1 MSPEGTAKG
10 VTAPKGFRAGGIACG
25 IKKSGALDLALLV
38 SDVPAAAAGTFTRN
52 RFRASCVDH
61 SERVARQ
68 GRARAVIVNSGN
80 ANAATG
86 KQGERDTAEMAKR
99 AASAFHVPA
108 GEVLVAS
115 TGVIGVPLP
124 MAAVRAG
131 IEELAARLGAAGG
144 RRAARAIMT
153 TDSVPKEKAV
163 RKRIGG
169 ASVTVGGMA
178 KGSGMIHPNMATML
192 AFITTDANVPAPALR
207 KILRG
212 AVDDSFNAITVDGET
227 STNDMVLC
235 LANGAA
241 GGAAVLAGRD
251 LEVFSGM
258 LGDVCR
264 DLSEKIVRDGEGAS
278 KFIRVVVTGA
288 ASFSAARRVARAV
301 AVSPLVKTA
310 VYGGDPNWGRI
321 AAAAGNAGVA
331 FRPEKVSIRVGGVPI
346 VRRGEGLGPA
356 AEREVARSLRGK
368 EIEIGVDLGAGKARA
383 SYFTCDLT
391 HEYITINAS
400 YRT

>member
-1 MSPEGTAKG
+1 MSPEKTGTG
-10 VTAPKGFRAGGIACG
+10 VTAAKGFRAGGIACG

-38 SDVPAAAAGTFTRN
+38 SDMPATAAGTFTRN

-61 SERVARQ
+61 SERVARR
-68 GRARAVIVNSGN
+68 GRARAVVVNSGN

-86 KQGERDTAEMAKR
+86 KQGARDTGEMAEKT
-99 AASAFHVPA
+99 ASVLRVPA

-124 MAAVRAG
+124 MTAVHAG
-131 IEELAARLGAAGG
+131 IELLAGRLGAAGG
-144 RRAARAIMT
+144 RKAARAIMT
-153 TDSVPKEKAV
+153 TDSVPKETAV
-163 RKRIGG
+163 RRRLGG

-192 AFITTDANVPAPALR
+192 AFITTDANIPAPALR

-212 AVDDSFNAITVDGET
+212 VVDDSFNSITVDGET

-241 GGAAVLAGRD
+241 GVAVLGGRD
-251 LEVFSGM
+251 LDVFAGM
-258 LGDVCR
+258 LRDACR
-264 DLSEKIVRDGEGAS
+264 DLAEKIVRDGEGAT

-288 ASFSAARRVARAV
+288 AGVSAARRVARAV

-356 AEREVARSLRGK
+356 AEREVARALRGK
-368 EIEIGVDLGAGKARA
+368 EIEIRVDLGAGKAQA

>member
-1 MSPEGTAKG
+1 MSPEKTGTG
-10 VTAPKGFRAGGIACG
+10 VTAVKGFRAGGIACG
-25 IKKSGALDLALLV
+25 IKKSGALDLALIL
-38 SDVPAAAAGTFTRN
+38 SDMPATAAGTFTRN

-61 SERVARQ
+61 SERLARR
-68 GRARAVIVNSGN
+68 GRARAVVVNSGN

-86 KQGERDTAEMAKR
+86 KQGERDTAEMAKKT
-99 AASAFHVPA
+99 ASVLRVPA

-124 MAAVRAG
+124 MTAVHAG
-131 IEELAARLGAAGG
+131 IELLAGRLGAAGG
-144 RRAARAIMT
+144 RKAARAIMT
-153 TDSVPKEKAV
+153 TDSVPKETSV
-163 RKRIGG
+163 RRRLGG

-178 KGSGMIHPNMATML
+178 KGSGMIHPDMATML
-192 AFITTDANVPAPALR
+192 AFITTDAQVPAPVLGR
-207 KILRG
+207 VLRG
-212 AVDDSFNAITVDGET
+212 VVDDSFNSITVDGET

-235 LANGAA
+235 MANGAA
-241 GGAAVLAGRD
+241 GGAVLGGRD
-251 LEVFSGM
+251 LDVFAGM
-258 LGDVCR
+258 LKDVCR
-264 DLSEKIVRDGEGAS
+264 DLAEKIVRDGEGAS

-288 ASFSAARRVARAV
+288 AGVSAARRVARAV

-331 FRPEKVSIRVGGVPI
+331 FRPEKVSIRVGGVLI

-356 AEREVARSLRGK
+356 AERETARALRRK
-368 EIEIGVDLGAGKARA
+368 EIEIRVDLGAGKARA

>member
-1 MSPEGTAKG
+1 MSPEKTGTG
-10 VTAPKGFRAGGIACG
+10 VTAAKGFRAGGIACG

-38 SDVPAAAAGTFTRN
+38 SDMPATAAGTFTRN

-61 SERVARQ
+61 SERVARR
-68 GRARAVIVNSGN
+68 GRARAVVVNSGN

-86 KQGERDTAEMAKR
+86 KQGARDTGEMAEKT
-99 AASAFHVPA
+99 ASVLRVPA

-124 MAAVRAG
+124 MTAVHAG
-131 IEELAARLGAAGG
+131 IELLAGRLGAAGG
-144 RRAARAIMT
+144 RKAARAIMT
-153 TDSVPKEKAV
+153 TDSVPKETAV
-163 RKRIGG
+163 RRRLGG

-192 AFITTDANVPAPALR
+192 AFITTDANIPAPALR

-212 AVDDSFNAITVDGET
+212 VVDDSFNSITVDGET

-241 GGAAVLAGRD
+241 GVAVLGGRD
-251 LEVFSGM
+251 LDVFAGM
-258 LGDVCR
+258 LRDACR
-264 DLSEKIVRDGEGAS
+264 DLAEKIVRDGEGAT

-288 ASFSAARRVARAV
+288 AGVSAARRVARAV

-356 AEREVARSLRGK
+356 AERETARALRRK
-368 EIEIGVDLGAGKARA
+368 EIEIRVDLGAGKARS

-400 YRT
+400 YRS

>member
-1 MSPEGTAKG
+1 MSFKKKGTG

-38 SDVPAAAAGTFTRN
+38 SDVPASATGTFTRN

-61 SERVARQ
+61 SERLARR

-86 KQGERDTAEMAKR
+86 KQGKRDTAEMAKR
-99 AASAFHVPA
+99 AASAFDVPA

-124 MAAVRAG
+124 MAAVLAG
-131 IEELAARLGAAGG
+131 IERLVERLDEAGG

-153 TDSVPKEKAV
+153 TDSVPKETSE
-163 RKRIGG
+163 RRRLGG

-192 AFITTDANVPAPALR
+192 AFITTDANVSAPVLR
-207 KILRG
+207 KILLG

-251 LEVFSGM
+251 LDVFAGM
-258 LGDVCR
+258 LGEVCR
-264 DLSEKIVRDGEGAS
+264 DLAEKIVRDGEGAS

-288 ASFSAARRVARAV
+288 ASVSAARRVARAV

-331 FRPEKVSIRVGGVPI
+331 FRPENVSIRVGGVPI
-346 VRRGEGLGPA
+346 VRRGEGLGAA
-356 AEREVARSLRGK
+356 AER
-368 EIEIGVDLGAGKARA
+368 
-383 SYFTCDLT
+383 
-391 HEYITINAS
+391 
-400 YRT
+400 

>member
-1 MSPEGTAKG
+1 MSPEKTGTG
-10 VTAPKGFRAGGIACG
+10 VTAVKGFRAGGIACG
-25 IKKSGALDLALLV
+25 IKKSGALDLALIL
-38 SDVPAAAAGTFTRN
+38 SDMPATAAGTFTRN

-61 SERVARQ
+61 SERLARR
-68 GRARAVIVNSGN
+68 GRARAVVVNSGN

-86 KQGERDTAEMAKR
+86 KQGERDTAEMAKKT
-99 AASAFHVPA
+99 ASVLRVPA

-124 MAAVRAG
+124 MTAVHAG
-131 IEELAARLGAAGG
+131 IELLAGRLGAAGG
-144 RRAARAIMT
+144 RKAARAIMT
-153 TDSVPKEKAV
+153 TDSVPKETSV
-163 RKRIGG
+163 RRRLGG

-178 KGSGMIHPNMATML
+178 KGSGMIHPDMATML
-192 AFITTDANVPAPALR
+192 AFITTDAKVPAPVLGR
-207 KILRG
+207 VLRG
-212 AVDDSFNAITVDGET
+212 VVDDSFNSITVDGET

-235 LANGAA
+235 MANGAA
-241 GGAAVLAGRD
+241 AVAVLGGRD
-251 LEVFSGM
+251 LDVFAGM
-258 LGDVCR
+258 LKDVCR
-264 DLSEKIVRDGEGAS
+264 DLAEKIVRDGEGAS

-288 ASFSAARRVARAV
+288 AGVSAARRVARAV

-331 FRPEKVSIRVGGVPI
+331 FRPEKVSIRVGGVLI

-356 AEREVARSLRGK
+356 AERETARALRRK
-368 EIEIGVDLGAGKARA
+368 EIEIRVDLGAGKARA

>member
-1 MSPEGTAKG
+1 MSPEKTGTG
-10 VTAPKGFRAGGIACG
+10 VTAAKGFRAGGIACG
-25 IKKSGALDLALLV
+25 IKKSGALDLALIL
-38 SDVPAAAAGTFTRN
+38 SDMPATAAGTFTRN

-61 SERVARQ
+61 SERVARR
-68 GRARAVIVNSGN
+68 GRARAVVVNSGN

-86 KQGERDTAEMAKR
+86 KQGERDTAEMAKKT
-99 AASAFHVPA
+99 ASVLRVPA

-124 MAAVRAG
+124 MTAVHAG
-131 IEELAARLGAAGG
+131 IELLAGRLGAAGG
-144 RRAARAIMT
+144 RKAARAIMT
-153 TDSVPKEKAV
+153 TDSVPKETSV
-163 RKRIGG
+163 RRRVGG

-192 AFITTDANVPAPALR
+192 AFITTDANIPAPVLR
-207 KILRG
+207 RVLRG
-212 AVDDSFNAITVDGET
+212 AVDASFNAITVDGET

-235 LANGAA
+235 MANGAA

-251 LEVFSGM
+251 LDVFVGM
-258 LGDVCR
+258 LKDVCR
-264 DLSEKIVRDGEGAS
+264 DLAEKIVRDGEGAT

-288 ASFSAARRVARAV
+288 AGVSAARRVARAV

-310 VYGGDPNWGRI
+310 IYGGDPNWGRI

-356 AEREVARSLRGK
+356 AERETARALRRK
-368 EIEIGVDLGAGKARA
+368 EIDIRVDLGAGKAGA